1 MRRPRRGAP
10 IRGRAESARPCR
22 YADRACRAGPD
33 ADPYTR
39 PSRPPPASRRAET
52 RRTASR
58 NRRRPRPMRDRRVA
72 IEWREARVPAA
83 SFRSFRR
90 TARPS
95 RGRPIVGFLGL
106 DPGAAARALLALPE
120 RRAGFEI
127 IHQELGGREGLLAA
141 RGRGRDQHDVVSW
154 LEPPVA
160 MDDGDAE
167 QRPAALGFG
176 DMPGN
181 LRLRHLRIMLERD
194 RRDRLARLG
203 AAAHA
208 REGDQRADV
217 GATIAQRR
225 CLRRNVE
232 IFGLQTSVHCNLNR
246 LGPAR
251 FQATIKAKRPRQPGM
266 RYPPVI
272 GGKKAISFACPIL
285 VSGGTWVRS
294 SAARITRGLAK
305 TLAYSS
311 PRPES
316 QCISSPTVATPAGG
330 SISSCALPIR
340 SRTQA
345 KYRTFTL
352 IPRSDAGPRRA
363 GNPSRYRAS
372 PAPRS
377 TAGSGRLPS

>member
-33 ADPYTR
+33 ADPCTR

-167 QRPAALGFG
+167 QRPAALGLG

-217 GATIAQRR
+217 GALLEHRR
-225 CLRRNVE
+225 RFGRDIEVL
-232 IFGLQTSVHCNLNR
+232 GLQTNLHRDPNR

-251 FQATIKAKRPRQPGM
+251 FHAASRTSRET

-272 GGKKAISFACPIL
+272 GGKKAISLACPIL

-305 TLAYSS
+305 ALAYSS
-311 PRPES
+311 PRPAS

-330 SISSCALPIR
+330 SISSCAFPIR

-352 IPRSDAGPRRA
+352 TPRSGAGPRRA

-377 TAGSGRLPS
+377 TAGSGRSPS